1 MRDLVATALRYAQGE
16 LHILDQRKLPGEE
29 QWHVCRDIDD
39 LIALIRGLAIRGAP
53 LLGIAAA
60 VWIGHC
66 AARGDSGTALADA
79 IARLRA
85 SRPTAVNLM
94 NYLDRL
100 ERLVAGGVDNAAI
113 VDETIAIF
121 DEDVALCDAMSS
133 HGAALVDRGDRI
145 LTHCN
150 TGSLATAGVGTAIGV
165 ITAAHKQGKDISV
178 WVDETRP
185 LLQGARLTAWELEM
199 AGVPYHLICDAMAA
213 DLMGRGKVDKIMVGA
228 DRIATNGDFAN
239 KVGTYA
245 LAVLASFHEVPFYV
259 VAPRTTIDLNCSNGA
274 AIPIEQRD
282 AGEVRGASG
291 SFGTCTWSPAGAPVY
306 NPAFDVTPAR
316 LVSGWILD
324 TGVCRPADVAA
335 GILAAKRSRPAQR

>member
-1 MRDLVATALRYAQGE
+1 MQDLIATALRYEQGE
-16 LHILDQRKLPGEE
+16 LHILDQRKLPGE
-29 QWHVCRDIDD
+29 QHWQVCRDIDD
-39 LIALIRGLAIRGAP
+39 LVALIRGLAIRGAP

-60 VWIGHC
+60 VWVGHC
-66 AARGDSGTALADA
+66 AARGDDGAALAGA

-100 ERLVAGGVDNAAI
+100 EQLVANGVSNAAI

-121 DEDVALCDAMSS
+121 DEDVVLCDAMSG
-133 HGAALVDRGDRI
+133 HGAALVEQGDRI

-165 ITAAHKQGKDISV
+165 ITAAHKQGKNISV

-185 LLQGARLTAWELEM
+185 LLQGARLTTWELEM

-213 DLMGRGKVDKIMVGA
+213 DLMARGKVDKIMVGA

-245 LAVLASFHEVPFYV
+245 LAVLARFHDVPFYV
-259 VAPRTTIDLNCSNGA
+259 VAPRTIDQGCSDGA

-282 AGEVRGASG
+282 AEEVRGVSG
-291 SFGTCTWSPAGAPVY
+291 SFGACRWSPAGAPVY

-324 TGVCRPADVAA
+324 TGVCMPADVAA
-335 GILAAKRSRPAQR
+335 GALASNPNRPALR